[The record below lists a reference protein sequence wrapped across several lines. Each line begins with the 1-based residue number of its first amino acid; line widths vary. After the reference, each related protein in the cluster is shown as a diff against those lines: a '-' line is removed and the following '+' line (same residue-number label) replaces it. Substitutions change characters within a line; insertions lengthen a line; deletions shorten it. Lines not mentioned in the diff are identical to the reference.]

1 MHVKLI
7 HLNQQHLECTFC
19 CYPALENPMFIKST
33 QTDSV
38 VETNMGH
45 SYHVMDCSATG
56 VPGPSIQW
64 FKDGQL
70 LNFTSDFLGLSLS
83 DDNTRYVQWTSPCP
97 FGRNYFTVCMRTRPE
112 ACSTNHMLMS
122 PCQNLFLMTQI
133 LASACKHPVLWTGLK
148 YVLELVQSN
157 TLMVKHQG
165 WTNLKVKKLNS
176 LQSV

>member
-19 CYPALENPMFIKST
+19 CCPALKKPEFIKST

-56 VPGPSIQW
+56 VPAPSIQW

-70 LNFTSDFLGLSLS
+70 LNFTSEFLGLSLS
-83 DDNTRYVQWTSPCP
+83 DDNTRYVQRTSPCP
-97 FGRNYFTVCMRTRPE
+97 FGRNYFTLLYEDKTRGLFNKSHAYEPLPKLV
-112 ACSTNHMLMS
+112 SYDTNFGKCLQAPS
-122 PCQNLFLMTQI
+122 LVN
-133 LASACKHPVLWTGLK
+133 GLK

-165 WTNLKVKKLNS
+165 
-176 LQSV
+176 